1 MVKRKFYHLT
11 RQVFLGFIFA
21 SISLVGGCYDLGPM
35 VMNFADWAVDQ
46 TGYEIEKLPVTITAS
61 FVHGNDVY
69 FSDTGGN
76 LFKADDSDLSKPWQ
90 SLGKPFTG
98 GARLLFVS
106 KDGAIFTSKD
116 DNVTFRSDD
125 TGKTWNVVLPVPVWR
140 MTEDDLGNLYA
151 GNYTKREG
159 IDATVYK
166 STDGGV
172 SWMDIYHQQENN
184 HIHTLGWDDRAKRL
198 HIAFGDTAQRG
209 QAYSDDYGKT
219 FTIVTQGRDEGNTD
233 VAFTRDYVIWA
244 SDDQSGRVFRVNR
257 ETGDSETLMGY
268 SQFMWFSVA
277 NDEQIYI
284 GTMTSREEGGER
296 ACLLASSDQGTT
308 WQKLLETDPST
319 GPYTQGFLAE
329 SRQLSD
335 NGWLYC
341 SDMNKSY
348 RIRRISN

>member
-1 MVKRKFYHLT
+1 
-11 RQVFLGFIFA
+11 
-21 SISLVGGCYDLGPM
+21 
-35 VMNFADWAVDQ
+35 
-46 TGYEIEKLPVTITAS
+46 
-61 FVHGNDVY
+61 
-69 FSDTGGN
+69 
-76 LFKADDSDLSKPWQ
+76 
-90 SLGKPFTG
+90 
-98 GARLLFVS
+98 
-106 KDGAIFTSKD
+106 
-116 DNVTFRSDD
+116 
-125 TGKTWNVVLPVPVWR
+125 
-140 MTEDDLGNLYA
+140 LY
-151 GNYTKREG
+151 
-159 IDATVYK
+159 
-166 STDGGV
+166 
-172 SWMDIYHQQENN
+172 
-184 HIHTLGWDDRAKRL
+184 
-198 HIAFGDTAQRG
+198 IAFGDTAQRG
-209 QAYSDDYGKT
+209 QAYSGDYGKT

-277 NDEQIYI
+277 NDEQIYV

-308 WQKLLETDPST
+308 WQKLLETDLST